1 MFARALSLNARMLR
15 PGRRFF
21 VVVAIYLAVLF
32 ALRVFLFPGASEDDA
47 EQLFYAQM
55 FALSYKNNQPPLYT
69 WLVIAFERVF
79 GIGAPTV
86 EIIKFACLFAIY
98 ASFYGAARHLLK
110 DPTMAAIAG
119 LSPVGI
125 YYIGWDS
132 VMNYSHSVLMMAILA
147 ATVYQVFRLEERAR
161 WFDYATLGITL
172 GFGLLAKYNYLLFAG
187 PFLVAAAF
195 HPGLRRR
202 LLAWPMAGSLILAG
216 IVAAPHLLELVL
228 HPPPGLDRSLP
239 PIGKVAS
246 LRSALGAA
254 FSFVSPLLV
263 LLALFFLRAFR
274 PLPGAVGADAYHRRV
289 FEVYFLL
296 VAGLVIGAILV
307 LREAEVRTHWLAVLL
322 PFPLYVLM
330 RAEAGGVGDKPIAG
344 LLGLL
349 SVLALIVPAAMVANS
364 LVAPARCKKCNFF
377 VPYADLARQI
387 QAAGFSI
394 GTVLA
399 HDYPN
404 QLSGNLRPYFPRA
417 RFVSMRF
424 KPFDPPPGAPGACLI
439 VWNTALDPTPGTGVE
454 MVNYARQRFGAD
466 IPPATPLR
474 HVEAPIRRTDGR
486 TVRLLFLLYSG
497 ERQGRCR

>member
-1 MFARALSLNARMLR
+1 MSAPTFS
-15 PGRRFF
+15 FF
-21 VVVAIYLAVLF
+21 VRRPQSGRWFFIVVATYLAVLF
-32 ALRVFLFPGASEDDA
+32 TLRVLLFPGASEDDA
-47 EQLFYAQM
+47 EQLFYAQT
-55 FALSYKNNQPPLYT
+55 FALGYMNNQPPLYT

-98 ASFYGAARHLLK
+98 AFFYGAARRVLK
-110 DPTMAAIAG
+110 DPTMAVIAG

-147 ATVYQVFRLEERAR
+147 ATVYQMLRLEERAR
-161 WFDYATLGITL
+161 WFDYGALGITL
-172 GFGLLAKYNYLLFAG
+172 GLGMLAKYNYPLFAG
-187 PFLVAAAF
+187 PFLIAAAF

-202 LLAWPMAGSLILAG
+202 VLAWPMAASLIVAG
-216 IVAAPHLLELVL
+216 IIAAPHLVELAL
-228 HPPPGLDRSLP
+228 RPPPGLDRSLP
-239 PIGKVAS
+239 PIGKLAG
-246 LRSALGAA
+246 LQSAFTAA
-254 FSFVSPLLV
+254 LSFASPLFV
-263 LLALFFLRAFR
+263 LFVLFFLRAFR
-274 PLPGAVGADAYHRRV
+274 PLPPAAQISASSRRV

-296 VAGLVIGAILV
+296 LAVIVIGAILV
-307 LREAEVRTHWLAVLL
+307 LREAEVRTHWLAVML
-322 PFPLYVLM
+322 PFPLYILM
-330 RAEAGGVGDKPIAG
+330 RAEAAGVGGRPAAG

-349 SVLALIVPAAMVANS
+349 SVLALIVPAVMIANA
-364 LVAPARCKKCNFF
+364 LVSPARCKKCNFF

-387 QAAGFSI
+387 RAAGFSM

-404 QLSGNLRPYFPRA
+404 QLSGNLRPYFPQA

-439 VWNTALDPTPGTGVE
+439 VWNAALDPTPGTGVE
-454 MVNYARQRFGAD
+454 MVNYARQRFGAN
-466 IPPATPLR
+466 IPSETPLR
-474 HVEAPIRRTDGR
+474 HVEAPIQRAGGR